1 MNRYKIRSDVIY
13 QLRRKFNLTQEDL
26 KKRTK
31 LSKKTI
37 SNLEAGRDKQKINL
51 VNKHTKDRLVST
63 LLVDETVLSGEQSIP
78 ERPAS
83 KSVSVELSPEVE
95 LNYDLVCRRYRISR
109 QEIHNVAPLLFL
121 LAAEKALDLQ
131 MESIEASLVENI
143 SDEDFEQAQEKFE
156 AHAKADIFNLTI
168 PSNRLGPF
176 TENPFADFLEKE
188 ILKPRYRSL
197 VDFSDRYGR
206 LFHGYTSYT
215 FSDVIPAYLV
225 CKDLLDEVTL
235 GSAIAKKALLD
246 GKVKLDE
253 IPDELL
259 QPNKSSERIVW
270 IEQQGA
276 RVTEKPA

>member
-1 MNRYKIRSDVIY
+1 MNRYKIRSDIIY
-13 QLRRKFNLTQEDL
+13 QLRRSFNLTQEDL
-26 KKRTK
+26 KKRTR

-63 LLVDETVLSGEQSIP
+63 LSVDERVLSGEQSIP

-95 LNYDLVCRRYRISR
+95 LNYDLICRRYRISR
-109 QEIHNVAPLLFL
+109 QEIYNVAPLLFL
-121 LAAEKALDLQ
+121 LAAEKALDLE

-143 SDEDFEQAQEKFE
+143 SDEHLEQAKEKFE

-168 PSNRLGPF
+168 PSNSLGPF

-206 LFHGYTSYT
+206 LFHGYTNYT

-225 CKDLLDEVTL
+225 CKDLLDEVTR

-253 IPDELL
+253 IPDKLL
-259 QPNKSSERIVW
+259 QPNKSSERIAW
-270 IEQQGA
+270 IEQQGV
-276 RVTEKPA
+276 RVNETPT